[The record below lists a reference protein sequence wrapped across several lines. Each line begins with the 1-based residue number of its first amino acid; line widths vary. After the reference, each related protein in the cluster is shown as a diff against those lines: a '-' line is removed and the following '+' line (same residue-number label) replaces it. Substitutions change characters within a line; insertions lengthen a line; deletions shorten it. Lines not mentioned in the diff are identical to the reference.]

1 LAPLTSIHDLN
12 SSKPWVLVVKNGKA
26 NMQFIQLGLIGQGW
40 AEILEG
46 LKAGD
51 QLVPIRSSGVLSGSR
66 IRKKENLSPVSS
78 KNSMTY

>member
-40 AEILEG
+40 VEILEG